1 MKQTSQPPSVL
12 RSTLAIVLT
21 VMSSASSAQANVK
34 VDPLPIVSDAWVK
47 STVPGGNV
55 SAAYLRIHS
64 RTSLRLVKVASPVAG
79 IIEIHDMK
87 MNDGVMEMKALDAID
102 VPAGKSVELKPG
114 GMHIMLM
121 KVEKP
126 INKGDK
132 VPLVLTFEGA
142 GKNPLVVTL
151 EAIAQE
157 NSSIGHKH

>member
-1 MKQTSQPPSVL
+1 MKQISPAPSAL
-12 RSTLAIVLT
+12 RSTLAIVLM
-21 VMSSASSAQANVK
+21 VVSSASFAQGNVK

-47 STVPGGNV
+47 STVPGGTV
-55 SAAYLRIHS
+55 SAAYLQINS

-79 IIEIHDMK
+79 IVEIHEMK
-87 MNDGVMEMKALDAID
+87 MNAGVMEMKALDAID

-121 KVEKP
+121 KVAKP

-142 GKNPLVVTL
+142 GKKPLVVTL

-157 NSSIGHKH
+157 NNSIAHKH